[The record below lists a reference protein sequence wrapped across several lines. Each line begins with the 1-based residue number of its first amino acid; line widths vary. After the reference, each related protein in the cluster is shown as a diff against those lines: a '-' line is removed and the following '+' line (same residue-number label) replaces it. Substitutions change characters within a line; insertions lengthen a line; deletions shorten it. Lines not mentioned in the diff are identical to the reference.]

1 MKKGNQMILKQILV
15 ILLVGVAYSGNLLSQ
30 NTSFSRGK
38 MLTKENAI
46 KDFGILHSSLINYH
60 PAPFFYVNE
69 VDFTAFYESQKA
81 SITDSLSEM
90 DFLFLCRKLVSQIRC
105 GHTQALP
112 SDNWFA
118 SVKGLDNQIPFEM
131 KHVEG
136 KIYISNTVDDSL
148 DFQINDELISVNNR
162 PVQDIIDELLA
173 METGDGFTQVFRNAL
188 IEKRFGI
195 YMLFL
200 SGIPQEYVIEF
211 RNSKG
216 EIKQAAVQP
225 TKKRAVEL
233 VKPALP
239 DNLNKILETSWS
251 SFSFDSDANL
261 GYLRIRSFMEKKE
274 YKKYYKQVFKYL
286 KQHPN
291 SKLIIDLRENSG
303 GDFRH
308 GNRFLT
314 YLSSEK
320 VLLNFERPRK
330 KRTENEYVKYSGWDK
345 LVQFAFAVKPR
356 KYKAEGQI
364 TETFT
369 YRPKKNAFKG
379 KLYVITNGI
388 TFSQAA
394 LVSSHLREH
403 GAVFFGQ
410 ETGGAELGCNGILT
424 YKLVLPN
431 SGIKLDIPAY
441 HVKSNSTKGEFGRGV
456 KPDFP
461 IALTVDNTIDHTLME
476 VLRIVRKD

>member
-1 MKKGNQMILKQILV
+1 MILKRIV
-15 ILLVGVAYSGNLLSQ
+15 FILLIGMAYNGSVLSQ
-30 NTSFSRGK
+30 GTLLAKGK
-38 MLTKENAI
+38 MFSKEKTI
-46 KDFGILHSSLINYH
+46 EDYGILYSSLINYH
-60 PAPFFYVNE
+60 PAPFFYLKEN
-69 VDFTAFYESQKA
+69 DLAAFYENQKA
-81 SITDSLSEM
+81 LITDSLSEM
-90 DFLFLCRKLVSQIRC
+90 ELLFLCRELITKIRC

-112 SDNWFA
+112 SEDWFK
-118 SVKGLDNQIPFEM
+118 SIRGLKNQIPFEV
-131 KHVEG
+131 KNIEG
-136 KIYISNTVDDSL
+136 KLYISSTIDSTF
-148 DFQINDELISVNNR
+148 DFHVNDELISVNTV
-162 PVQDIIDELLA
+162 PVKDIIDRLLT
-173 METGDGFTQVFRNAL
+173 METGDGFTQTFRNR
-188 IEKRFGI
+188 IVEIRFRI
-195 YMLFL
+195 YLLFL
-200 SGIPQEYVIEF
+200 LGIPPEYVIEF
-211 RNSKG
+211 RNSEG
-216 EIKQAAVQP
+216 EVKQTTIQP
-225 TKKRAVEL
+225 TKEKIIEIP
-233 VKPALP
+233 KPGVP
-239 DNLNKILETSWS
+239 DNLKMIFENTWS

-261 GYLRIRSFMEKKE
+261 GYLKIVSFLEKKE

-291 SKLIIDLRENSG
+291 SKLIIDLRENPG

-320 VLLNFERPRK
+320 VFLNFERPRK
-330 KRTENEYVKYSGWDK
+330 DRTENEFVKFNYWDK

-356 KYKAEGQI
+356 KYKTEGQI
-364 TETFT
+364 TETFV
-369 YRPKKNAFKG
+369 YRPKKNAFNG

-410 ETGGAELGCNGILT
+410 ETGGAEIGCNGMLT

-431 SGIKLDIPAY
+431 SGIKVDIPAY
-441 HVKSNSTKGEFGRGV
+441 HVKSNSTKGQFGYGV

-461 IALTVDNTIDHTLME
+461 IALTVDNTIDGTLIE